1 MEQYEPDSSPG
12 ELQSSDSLES
22 LFQIITTVTRR
33 CEDGGGG
40 NGGSLSVSPDNT
52 GYPSCLKRK
61 SSEHTKATKR
71 KARTCFSA
79 HISTVIS
86 TSSTNSGWW
95 TPAELKVFRDR
106 VWQDATLS
114 THLRRKRANSVE
126 AEYAYDDC
134 CNGDDDL
141 WLEEGASAP
150 QSNPQQPPNPQRFRP
165 SPSHPPFLELT
176 SEAEKSVGTLKVSPP
191 LTVKV
196 NFVLIASQEPA
207 IFLLLTKHILSLY
220 PSIPR
225 SNIFVISKL
234 SQKLGRDIPFDVV
247 FVESSFENSHLIGAY
262 YRHSHPRAL
271 VVGLDRPMSSCRL
284 PDKLCH
290 MMWSLPPPRS
300 DDTLKARL
308 DNAFSF
314 VRRDGAA
321 DV

>member
-12 ELQSSDSLES
+12 GEKCGFNLGFYHFYQRFLIITRHAWLASPSLPEELQSSDSLES
-22 LFQIITTVTRR
+22 LFQIITTVRG

-95 TPAELKVFRDR
+95 TPAELKAFRDR

-134 CNGDDDL
+134 CNGDGDL

-176 SEAEKSVGTLKVSPP
+176 SEAEKVRGEEERGREIVVCSADE
-191 LTVKV
+191 
-196 NFVLIASQEPA
+196 IAQ
-207 IFLLLTKHILSLY
+207 HGSLMVY
-220 PSIPR
+220 
-225 SNIFVISKL
+225 
-234 SQKLGRDIPFDVV
+234 DVR
-247 FVESSFENSHLIGAY
+247 F
-262 YRHSHPRAL
+262 
-271 VVGLDRPMSSCRL
+271 
-284 PDKLCH
+284 
-290 MMWSLPPPRS
+290 
-300 DDTLKARL
+300 
-308 DNAFSF
+308 
-314 VRRDGAA
+314 
-321 DV
+321 